1 MSVEV
6 RPRRAYN
13 NNSIRRHSL
22 NMALMSDVSS
32 RKPSKD
38 SLCSTEH
45 IRQVSLEEHL
55 QPINDGEESSKNA
68 EDLKPESRNSG
79 AEVDKSRVQ
88 GEDPKQEED
97 VVSNAE
103 SFDLKVLQMS
113 TSRTVGRS
121 LANQLVA
128 ESLNIEPDDS
138 STSGEIVAGKVPTVS
153 DIPRPSIVSESDIV
167 KVNGGVLED
176 KTSGEVITED
186 PEEESETGVKISTPK
201 KDVYAVVET
210 SGDFK
215 VKATPDKPPTQS
227 KKDAPNVQISPI
239 YSKVIKTVSKHDET
253 RDPLLAPEP
262 PDASD
267 RPPSLALTQEET
279 REVMDFIN
287 SRINSRSQLDVNSQ
301 APGSRSQLNVDIPV
315 QGSKNQLNPE
325 CKAPVSHR
333 IFYKIFM
340 KTSHK

>member
-13 NNSIRRHSL
+13 NDSIRRHSL

-55 QPINDGEESSKNA
+55 QPIDDKKESANYV
-68 EDLKPESRNSG
+68 EGLKPERGNSEIEADSG
-79 AEVDKSRVQ
+79 RVQ
-88 GEDPKQEED
+88 DEVPLQEED

-138 STSGEIVAGKVPTVS
+138 STSGDIVAGKVPTVS

-176 KTSGEVITED
+176 KTSGEVITEA
-186 PEEESETGVKISTPK
+186 PEEESETEVKTSTPT
-201 KDVYAVVET
+201 KDVYALVET
-210 SGDFK
+210 SVNFK
-215 VKATPDKPPTQS
+215 VKSTPDKPPNQS
-227 KKDAPNVQISPI
+227 SKDAPTAQISPI
-239 YSKVIKTVSKHDET
+239 YSKVIKTVSKSDEK
-253 RDPLLAPEP
+253 RDPLLAPKP
-262 PDASD
+262 PEASD

-287 SRINSRSQLDVNSQ
+287 SRINSRSQLDVDSQ
-301 APGSRSQLNVDIPV
+301 APESRSQLNIMNLPE
-315 QGSKNQLNPE
+315 QGSKSQLNAE
-325 CKAPVSHR
+325 CKAPVRLVRHFTKFR
-333 IFYKIFM
+333 
-340 KTSHK
+340 

>member
-13 NNSIRRHSL
+13 NDSIRRHSL

-55 QPINDGEESSKNA
+55 QPIDDKKESANYV
-68 EDLKPESRNSG
+68 EGLKPEPGNSEIEADSG
-79 AEVDKSRVQ
+79 RVQ
-88 GEDPKQEED
+88 ADSEVPLQEED

-176 KTSGEVITED
+176 KMSGEVITEA
-186 PEEESETGVKISTPK
+186 PEEESQTEIKTSPPT
-201 KDVYAVVET
+201 KDVYALVET
-210 SGDFK
+210 SVNFK
-215 VKATPDKPPTQS
+215 VKSTPVKAPNQS
-227 KKDAPNVQISPI
+227 SKDAPTAQISPI
-239 YSKVIKTVSKHDET
+239 YSKVIKTVSKSDET
-253 RDPLLAPEP
+253 RDPLLVPEP
-262 PDASD
+262 PDSSD

-287 SRINSRSQLDVNSQ
+287 SRINSRSQLDVDSQ
-301 APGSRSQLNVDIPV
+301 APGSGSQLNVDTPG
-315 QGSKNQLNPE
+315 QGSKNQLNAE
-325 CKAPVSHR
+325 CKAPVRR
-333 IFYKIFM
+333 IIF
-340 KTSHK
+340 